1 MRRIICKNV
10 SNMRDIG
17 GILTKLGHSIKEYRF
32 IRSNLPVNID
42 KTEKEFLLNKKI
54 TTVIDL
60 REPEDVR
67 KNPNDLHS
75 EGFFY
80 YNIPTK
86 GSGFPESEE
95 MIPLGYIE
103 IIKDF
108 ESIRKI
114 LTRIAEAPTGVLINC
129 NAGKDRT
136 GIIIML
142 LLLIADVDEKE
153 IIEDYQIS
161 ATYLHDEIKKLHE
174 NYPDIPAFVGQ
185 SKKIYMRETLSL
197 FKEKFIDIHNYLK
210 LVALEDKYIKKIQ
223 VKLLP

>member
-1 MRRIICKNV
+1 MRRILCKNV

-17 GILTKLGHSIKEYRF
+17 GIQTKSGYFIKEYRF

-42 KTEKEFLLNKKI
+42 QSEKEFLLEKKI

-60 REPEDVR
+60 REPDDV
-67 KNPNDLHS
+67 KNNQNHLHS

-80 YNIPTK
+80 HNIPTK

-95 MIPLGYIE
+95 LIPLGYIE
-103 IIKDF
+103 ILNDF

-114 LTRIAEAPTGVLINC
+114 LTRIAEAPAGVLINC

-153 IIEDYQIS
+153 ICEDYEIS
-161 ATYLHDEIKKLHE
+161 ATNLYEQIKALHE
-174 NYPDIPAFVGQ
+174 KYSDLPSFVGQ
-185 SKKIYMRETLSL
+185 SKKEYILKTLSL
-197 FKEKFIDIHNYLK
+197 FKEKFDNIDHYLK
-210 LVALEDKYIKKIQ
+210 LVALDDENIRKIKN
-223 VKLLP
+223 KLLK